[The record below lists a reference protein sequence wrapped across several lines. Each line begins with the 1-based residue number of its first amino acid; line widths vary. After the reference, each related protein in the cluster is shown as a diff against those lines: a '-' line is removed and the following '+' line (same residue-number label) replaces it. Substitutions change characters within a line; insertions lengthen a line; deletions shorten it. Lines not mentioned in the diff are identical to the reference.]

1 MTRTRRTTTEIVA
14 LLRDSN
20 GLPTTEQ
27 VNNHNISFFPRHWL
41 NRWDESLPAVPSV
54 LQDGKVDARGRQ
66 NITRSDL
73 FSMGATVTR
82 AQDAVNF
89 YVAVCSWGAG
99 SKARD
104 IYRRIPTLS
113 EPAVGEKLLEGIL
126 LARDPETPAK
136 DAYQAFYATA
146 QYRLKGLGPAFF
158 TKLLYFAADP
168 SDTRELRH
176 LILDQKVA
184 ASIGWPNKVWWDT
197 SEYVDYLEL
206 VNETM
211 QQMPEA
217 ERSDCIEMRL
227 FSL

>member
-1 MTRTRRTTTEIVA
+1 M
-14 LLRDSN
+14 RDSN
-20 GLPTTEQ
+20 GLPTIEQ

-41 NRWDESLPAVPSV
+41 NRWDENLPAVPSV
-54 LQDGKVDARGRQ
+54 LQDGEPDARGRQ
-66 NITRSDL
+66 NITRGDL
-73 FSMGATVTR
+73 FNMGAKVTT
-82 AQDAVNF
+82 AQDAVDF

-113 EPAVGEKLLEGIL
+113 EPEVGEKLLGGIL
-126 LARDPETPAK
+126 LARDPEAPAE
-136 DAYQAFYATA
+136 DAYQAFYASA

-158 TKLLYFAADP
+158 TKLLYFAAGP
-168 SDTRELRH
+168 SGTRELRH

-184 ASIGWPNKVWWDT
+184 ESIGWPNKVWWDP